1 MEINVCSK
9 LCLMGLKGG
18 GFDLNKKWIRRT
30 SLSIVVALGIS
41 CTLGEFAEA
50 KENNT
55 TNQIIHNTTSDSFT
69 MNDPELYQDALD
81 LGLTDNDI
89 FTLDSLFDKEN
100 KATVQNVFLVAM
112 GIITGMAAVVGTG
125 YGAGRYIA
133 KRLHKRK
140 QLSKKYYKKHRWK
153 FRAALVPVIGIVA
166 TFGFDDYYMDI

>member
-1 MEINVCSK
+1 M
-9 LCLMGLKGG
+9 
-18 GFDLNKKWIRRT
+18 NKKWIRRT